1 MFALPMIWPRIFF
14 PLVWGALVFLLE
26 PINHRLGAPS
36 LMRAWQ
42 EEGDLSPFVRLLLA
56 GLICGVFWES
66 WNWLAGARWVYTIP
80 YLSQPR
86 IFAMPLAGYGGFPPF
101 AVECWVF
108 MATVSLLR
116 GGRGWEA
123 HDHDRLTRRPL
134 PHWMAWGLLAGALAF
149 DLWMLSMIDRYLV
162 RGWV

>member
-1 MFALPMIWPRIFF
+1 MFILSLVWPRLFF

-56 GLICGVFWES
+56 GLLCGVFWES
-66 WNWLAGARWVYTIP
+66 WNWLAGARWVYSIP
-80 YLSQPR
+80 YLSEPR

-123 HDHDRLTRRPL
+123 HDHERLTRRPL
-134 PHWMAWGLLAGALAF
+134 PRWLAWGILAGALVF